1 MSPTGVRLSDVVL
14 AWRQFRLERRMFWR
28 NPTAAFFSFLLPL
41 IFVVLFG
48 AIFFGSDIVLP
59 GIAGMNIM
67 STTFTALAMNLTF
80 LREQGVLK
88 RIRGTPLPAGAY
100 LGGVLANAVVNAA
113 VQVVIVVLA
122 GTLFFGLPWPRDWLE
137 LAVFLLIGV
146 AAFAS
151 LGVAFSHLIPN
162 FDAAPAYVNVVF
174 LPMIFIGG
182 VFFDPA
188 HSSSVINDIARV
200 LPITH
205 LVAGLRGAM
214 VTGSGMGG
222 HLGDLVVLALWGA
235 VGLYFAV
242 RGFSWEQ
249 KRS

>member
-1 MSPTGVRLSDVVL
+1 MSELAY

-28 NPTAAFFSFLLPL
+28 NPSAAFFSFLLPL

-48 AIFFGSDIVLP
+48 ALLSGDQENRDIILP
-59 GIAGMNIM
+59 GVAGMNIM
-67 STTFTALAMNLTF
+67 ATTFTALAWNLTF

-88 RIRGTPLPAGAY
+88 RVRGTPLPAGAY
-100 LGGVLANAVVNAA
+100 LSGLLANAAVNAA
-113 VQVVIVVLA
+113 VQVAIVVLA
-122 GTLFFGLPWPRDWLE
+122 GGLLFGLPWPGDWVALI
-137 LAVFLLIGV
+137 VFGLVGV
-146 AAFAS
+146 AAFAA

-174 LPMIFIGG
+174 LPTVVIGG

-188 HSSSVINDIARV
+188 HSTAVIHEIASV
-200 LPITH
+200 LPISH
-205 LVAGLRGAM
+205 LVVGLRGAM
-214 VTGSGMGG
+214 VAGSGVGD
-222 HLGDLVVLALWGA
+222 HLGDLVVVALWGA

>member
-1 MSPTGVRLSDVVL
+1 VSELAY

-28 NPTAAFFSFLLPL
+28 NPSAAFFSFLLPL
-41 IFVVLFG
+41 IFVVIFG
-48 AIFFGSDIVLP
+48 AVFSGNDKDRDIVLP

-88 RIRGTPLPAGAY
+88 RVRGTPLSSSAY
-100 LGGVLANAVVNAA
+100 LGGVVANAVVNAT
-113 VQVVIVVLA
+113 VQVAIVVLA
-122 GTLFFGLPWPRDWLE
+122 GRAFFGLPWPKDWLE
-137 LAVFLLIGV
+137 LVIFLLVGV
-146 AAFAS
+146 AAFAA
-151 LGVAFSHLIPN
+151 LGIAFSHLIPN

-174 LPMIFIGG
+174 LPMIVIGG

-188 HSSSVINDIARV
+188 HSTAVLSDIARV
-200 LPITH
+200 LPISH

-214 VTGSGMGG
+214 VNGSGLGH

-235 VGLYFAV
+235 VGLYFAA

-249 KRS
+249 KRE